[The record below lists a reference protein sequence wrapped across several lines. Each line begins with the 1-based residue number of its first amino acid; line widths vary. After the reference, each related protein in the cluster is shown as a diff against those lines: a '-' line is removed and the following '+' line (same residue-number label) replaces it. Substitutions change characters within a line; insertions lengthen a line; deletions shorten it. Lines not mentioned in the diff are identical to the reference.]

1 MAVRVSREQV
11 LAYRVA
17 AQQLHRGDTP
27 PADLAI
33 TRLGVQDTPAGTAR
47 LAVAARTTAGP
58 TDDRLVMVW
67 STRGAPHL
75 HRRADLAWMARAL
88 WPLSDADAR
97 SRIVTTRIREGA
109 KLGIAAFR
117 AAATAM
123 FDVVT
128 GPMAKGAV
136 SGAVTAR
143 IPGSLTYWC
152 PPCGSR
158 HVSGALFQQVGIFAG
173 ARLVPDAPA
182 TTLAPIDGW
191 AGPPDRAAGTDEL
204 VRTYLRLLG
213 PATDTEVAAFLGT
226 TRAELRRAWPAD
238 GLVEVEA
245 AGRAA
250 WLPEDSL
257 DRLLDPPEPPGL
269 RLVPAGDPF
278 LQARDRKVVLP
289 DPARHREVWQ
299 AISNPGALLVA
310 GDVAGTWRAK
320 LAGKRTLALTVTPFD
335 RLPAALRP
343 DLDAEAE
350 RIAAVRGV
358 PDVRVSVTH

>member
-1 MAVRVSREQV
+1 MRVTREQV
-11 LAYRVA
+11 LAYRIA
-17 AQQLHRGDTP
+17 AQELHRGDTL
-27 PADLAI
+27 PADLAV
-33 TRLGVQDTPAGTAR
+33 TELGVQDTPAGTAR
-47 LAVAARTTAGP
+47 LAVSARTTADP
-58 TDDRLVMVW
+58 ADDRLVMVW

-75 HRRADLAWMARAL
+75 HRRADLASVAEAL

-97 SRIVTTRIREGA
+97 SRIATTRIREGA

-136 SGAVTAR
+136 SAAVTAR
-143 IPGSLTYWC
+143 IPDSLTYWC

-158 HVSGALFQQVGIFAG
+158 HVSGGLFQQVGVFAG
-173 ARLVPDAPA
+173 VRLVPDAPA

-191 AGPPDRAAGTDEL
+191 AGPPERAAGTGDL

-213 PATDTEVAAFLGT
+213 PATETEVAAFLGT
-226 TRAELRRAWPAD
+226 TRTELRRAWPAD

-250 WLPEDSL
+250 WLPEDGV
-257 DRLLDPPEPPGL
+257 DRLLDPPEPPAL

-278 LQARDRKVVLP
+278 LQARDRQVVLP

-299 AISNPGALLVA
+299 AISSPGVLLVD
-310 GDVAGTWRAK
+310 GDIGGTWRAK
-320 LAGKRTLALTVTPFD
+320 LAGRRTLEVTVTLFD
-335 RLPAALRP
+335 GLPASLRA
-343 DLDAEAE
+343 DLDAEVE

-358 PDVRVSVTH
+358 PDARVLVSD